1 MQGLEKNLKSLKLI
15 DSSNYFSNKKNFTS
29 LETLK
34 NHLNIVAP
42 KLKTK
47 PTGFLLRAA
56 DIKTPK
62 VTVIIPCYNTQAYI
76 NQCIDSVLTQSIDSI
91 ELIIVDDCSSDE
103 TLTTLLRYAQQDSRI
118 SLVTLAKQSGSP
130 GRARNIGMTLARAP
144 YIYFLDSDDWL
155 DSHTLENLFKTAQS
169 NDSEICFL
177 SGFMNHLG
185 DKLTKRYYKKPIS
198 DQNSH
203 LMGFHESFMLWD
215 KLWSTTFLKSN
226 KLKVAHTSASEE
238 LLFILKAYYLAR
250 KTSVSTGNYGYNYR
264 RLNDSSIT
272 KNIRSNAYPSFEFQ
286 AWRLVDDW
294 LEDNTVTDAYRR
306 IVALRKILSFNY
318 ALSIVHIQHR
328 NKFISEISGYLAS
341 TLDDGVRSIAQELNY
356 LDQVENFSNLVP
368 SVSGP
373 AVKSSARR
381 ANNILFGPDWS
392 SSNPYQKLLYKSIR
406 AVHGNYATGFSPR
419 QLTKEYLSQKSGT
432 NGILHLHWL
441 HPFYDGAKKNS
452 AKEFITTLTH
462 AKNLGYKLVWTAH
475 NIMPHDISEAS
486 EPTHTYVRQ
495 AVLDLCDAVITHDH
509 RTMTAL
515 EERFKFDS
523 KKCVIAPHGL
533 YEKTLPDKPAVK
545 TAVRDTLGIARDRF
559 TVLLAGR
566 IRGYKGIERAINIF
580 LNGKRS
586 ITDSCT
592 LVIAGYP
599 DDVAIDEKI
608 QLAAA
613 LNCEIKYVRGAI
625 SDEDL
630 EALFIASDIC
640 LLPYEKSST
649 SGLAFL
655 SISYK
660 TPLIT
665 SKLPAFEQFIQDGM
679 GLWADTDEGLERA
692 IEYASSS
699 FYTNSFRTIFSAL
712 NDESTSHLEW
722 TSIVKLPA
730 YSRIFK

>member
-1 MQGLEKNLKSLKLI
+1 MQGLEKSLKSLKI
-15 DSSNYFSNKKNFTS
+15 VDSSNYFSNKKIFDNIDA
-29 LETLK
+29 LK
-34 NHLNIVAP
+34 AHLNNVAP
-42 KLKTK
+42 KLKVK
-47 PTGFLLRAA
+47 PTGFLLRAT
-56 DIKTPK
+56 DIEQPK

-76 NQCIDSVLTQSIDSI
+76 NQCIDSVLKQTLDNI

-118 SLVTLAKQSGSP
+118 TLVTLSKQSGSP
-130 GRARNIGMTLARAP
+130 GKARNIGMTLARAP

-155 DSHTLENLFKTAQS
+155 ESQTLENLFKTAES

-177 SGFMNHLG
+177 SGFINHLA
-185 DKLTKRYYKKPIS
+185 DKSTKRYYKLPIS

-215 KLWSTTFLKSN
+215 KLWSANFLKKN

-238 LLFILKAYYLAR
+238 LLFILKAYYAAR

-272 KNIRSNAYPSFEFQ
+272 KNIRSNAYPSFEFE

-294 LEDNTVTDAYRR
+294 LENNSVTDEYRR

-318 ALSIVHIQHR
+318 ALSIVHNQHR
-328 NKFISEISGYLAS
+328 DKFITEISEYLGPI
-341 TLDDGVRSIAQELNY
+341 LDHDIRSIAQDLNY
-356 LDQVENFSNLVP
+356 LDQIEKFISIVP
-368 SVSGP
+368 AALGP
-373 AVKSSARR
+373 ALNSSASRT
-381 ANNILFGPDWS
+381 NNILFGPDWS
-392 SSNPYQKLLYKSIR
+392 SSNPYQTLLYKGIR
-406 AVHGNYATGFSPR
+406 AVHGGYATGFSPR
-419 QLTKEYLSQKSGT
+419 QLTKDYLTQKRLS
-432 NGILHLHWL
+432 NSILHLHWL
-441 HPFYDGAKKNS
+441 HPFYDAEKKIS
-452 AKEFITTLTH
+452 AKEFIATLKH
-462 AKNLGYKLVWTAH
+462 AKKIGYKVVWTAH
-475 NIMPHDISEAS
+475 NIMPHDISVAS
-486 EPTHTYVRQ
+486 ESIHLYVRQ
-495 AVLDLCDAVITHDH
+495 AVLELCDAVITHDH
-509 RTMTAL
+509 RTSSAL
-515 EERFKFDS
+515 EYKFKFDT
-523 KKCVIAPHGL
+523 KKCGIAPHGL
-533 YEKTLPDKPAVK
+533 YEKTLPDKPTVRK
-545 TAVRDTLGIARDRF
+545 AVRDSLGIARDRF

-566 IRGYKGIERAINIF
+566 IRGYKGIERAIDIF

-586 ITDSCT
+586 LSDSCT

-630 EALFIASDIC
+630 EALFIASDVC
-640 LLPYEKSST
+640 LLPYEKSAT

-665 SKLPAFEQFIQDGM
+665 SKLPAFEQFMEDGM
-679 GLWADTDEGLERA
+679 GLWADTDAGLERA
-692 IEYASSS
+692 VEYASKA
-699 FYTNSFRTIFSAL
+699 FYTKSLKTIFSAL
-712 NDESTSHLEW
+712 NDNNLSHLEW